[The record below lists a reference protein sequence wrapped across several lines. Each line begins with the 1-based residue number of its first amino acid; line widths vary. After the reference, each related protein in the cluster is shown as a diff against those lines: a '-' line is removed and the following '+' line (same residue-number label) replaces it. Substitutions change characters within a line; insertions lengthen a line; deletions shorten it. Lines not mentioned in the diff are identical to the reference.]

1 MKRLRPVGG
10 TRRFGGGSIA
20 MQLGRLRKT
29 TLALALVLGAGSL
42 TSCAKITEDPV
53 NCGVIGSVVGGLAGG
68 ALGAVF
74 GSSGNVT
81 GGAILGTTLGAGIG
95 AFSGYQ
101 ICKYPTIESAVE
113 RDRKRRL
120 STSPGA
126 KADDE

>member
-1 MKRLRPVGG
+1 MHAR
-10 TRRFGGGSIA
+10 
-20 MQLGRLRKT
+20 QLRKT
-29 TLALALVLGAGSL
+29 TLAVALVVGASAL

-53 NCGVIGSVVGGLAGG
+53 NGGGIGTVVGGLAGG
-68 ALGAVF
+68 ALGAAF

-101 ICKYPTIESAVE
+101 ICKYPTVESAVE

-120 STSPGA
+120 RTSPGA
-126 KADDE
+126 TNDDDE

>member
-1 MKRLRPVGG
+1 MHR
-10 TRRFGGGSIA
+10 S
-20 MQLGRLRKT
+20 QLRKAS
-29 TLALALVLGAGSL
+29 LALALVFAAGSL

-53 NCGVIGSVVGGLAGG
+53 NCGVIGSVVGGVAGG
-68 ALGAVF
+68 LLGAAF

-95 AFSGYQ
+95 AFSGYK
-101 ICKYPTIESAVE
+101 ICKYPTVESAVE

-126 KADDE
+126 KDDDE